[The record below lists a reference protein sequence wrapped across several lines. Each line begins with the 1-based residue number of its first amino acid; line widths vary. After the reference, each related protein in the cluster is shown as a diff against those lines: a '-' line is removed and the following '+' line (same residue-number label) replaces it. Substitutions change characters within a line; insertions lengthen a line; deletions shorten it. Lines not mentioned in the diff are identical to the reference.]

1 MAVFNN
7 GDQSSKEHNNTTII
21 TEGSLIKGEMELA
34 CALYIDGNFEG
45 SIRSSAAVTVGR
57 NGKVDGEVFAK
68 KLVIQGTVSGKAEAD
83 RIEIHAE
90 GKMVGAVTS
99 SELVIEAQ
107 AIFEG
112 ESHFK
117 AKETKGKVKKVEQ
130 LPNKKEEETPK
141 A

>member
-1 MAVFNN
+1 
-7 GDQSSKEHNNTTII
+7 
-21 TEGSLIKGEMELA
+21 
-34 CALYIDGNFEG
+34 
-45 SIRSSAAVTVGR
+45 VGR
-57 NGKVDGEVFAK
+57 NGKINGEVHAK
-68 KLVIQGTVSGKAEAD
+68 KLIIQGLIEGSAEAD

-90 GKMVGAVTS
+90 GKMSGSVTS

-117 AKETKGKVKKVEQ
+117 ARPAIENKKGSTPKKKVEE
-130 LPNKKEEETPK
+130 LPEKASKEKT